1 MHRPPPS
8 TRMNEAAPDA
18 DTDAMLRLRD
28 GDDLALNELMTRW
41 QQPVV
46 RFLYRYTVS
55 EEDALDLAQETFV
68 RVYEHRAKYDARGK
82 FSTWL
87 YTIAG
92 NLCRNHAR
100 WKTRHPTVSMETQT
114 SAQSDTTL
122 GDQLPDKTRT
132 PAQDAASHELADAV
146 RDAIQ
151 ELPDD
156 QRTATVL
163 YEYEDVAYA
172 DIARVLGCSV
182 KAVENKLYRARQFLR
197 ERLSRWL

>member
-1 MHRPPPS
+1 MS
-8 TRMNEAAPDA
+8 EADHDA
-18 DTDAMLRLRD
+18 DLAAMLRLRD
-28 GDDLALNELMTRW
+28 GDDLALNELMSRW
-41 QQPVV
+41 QEPLV

-55 EEDALDLAQETFV
+55 EQDALDLAQETFV
-68 RVYEHRAKYDARGK
+68 RVYEHRARYDARGK

-100 WKTRHPTVSMETQT
+100 WKVRHPTVSMETQT

-122 GDQLPDKTRT
+122 GDQLPDKSRT

-151 ELPDD
+151 ALPDD
-156 QRTATVL
+156 QRTATIL
-163 YEYEDVAYA
+163 FEYEDVACA
-172 DIARVLGCSV
+172 DIAKVLGCSA
-182 KAVENKLYRARQFLR
+182 KAVENKLYRARHYLR
-197 ERLSRWL
+197 ERLTRWL